1 MYKQSRLGQMALA
14 MALAVAAAGVA
25 TAGNDVGS
33 GSKTVNEV
41 YGRAAGG
48 AGNGAAVGS
57 GGGMSVSQVSGRG
70 SRAPGTAG
78 RPVDASQIGIDH
90 LGRGPGPVA
99 KARPAI
105 GDTLAQS
112 R

>member
-1 MYKQSRLGQMALA
+1 MYKQSKLGQMALA
-14 MALAVAAAGVA
+14 MAVAVAAAGVA

-33 GSKTVNEV
+33 GGKTVNEV

-48 AGNGAAVGS
+48 AGNGAVVGS
-57 GGGMSVSQVSGRG
+57 GGGMSVSDVGGRG
-70 SRAPGTAG
+70 SRLPAITG
-78 RPVDASQIGIDH
+78 RPVDTSEIGVEH
-90 LGRGPGPVA
+90 LGRGPAPMA
-99 KARPAI
+99 KAHSAT